1 MSDAERAQAGSASGG
16 PSPPRVPLRFRAARV
31 LSAFWRFRTLPR
43 ARRIFRDITAPCLVA
58 RPFFGYRLCLDV
70 SRSDAH
76 RLLYLEGERFIAE
89 RRLLSRLVR
98 PGMRVVDVGAN
109 IGYYM
114 LMFERFVGPA
124 GSIVCIEPSPPNVEE
139 LERNVSANGL
149 SNVSVH
155 RVAVGGEE
163 GMTGLRD
170 GINSGVTDG
179 EDAAYEVPL
188 RTLDSLLDEGVD
200 FLKIDVEGYE
210 AAVLQGAQQVLAR
223 DRPALFVEF
232 HPHLVTRFGS
242 SLEEVLDTIRPHYGQ
257 VACYELSPPGR
268 GGALRTLAVRYL
280 VRDPV
285 ERIGSLEALARE
297 CAEGR
302 RRTFWIVAGANG

>member
-1 MSDAERAQAGSASGG
+1 MSDAERAQTGSASGG
-16 PSPPRVPLRFRAARV
+16 PSPPRVPLRFRAARL
-31 LSAFWRFRTLPR
+31 LSGVWRFRMLPR
-43 ARRIFRDITAPCLVA
+43 ARRVFRGVSAPCPVE
-58 RPFFGYRLCLDV
+58 RPFFGYRLRLDV

-76 RLLYLEGERFIAE
+76 RLLYLEGERFIVE

-109 IGYYM
+109 IGYYL

-124 GSIVCIEPSPPNVEE
+124 GSVVCIEPSPPNLEE

-149 SNVSVH
+149 SNVMVH

-163 GMTGLRD
+163 GTTGLRD

-179 EDAAYEVPL
+179 EDGAYEVPL

-200 FLKIDVEGYE
+200 FVKIDVEGYE

-223 DRPALFVEF
+223 DRPVLFVEF

-242 SLEEVLDTIRPHYGQ
+242 SLEAVLGAIRPHYGQ
-257 VACYELSPPGR
+257 VSCYELPPAGR
-268 GGALRTLAVRYL
+268 GGALRTLATRYL
-280 VRDPV
+280 GRDPV
-285 ERIGSLEALARE
+285 ARIGDLDALARE
-297 CAEGR
+297 CAGGR
-302 RRTFWIVAGANG
+302 RRTFWIVAGAKD